1 MEGMFEGNMD
11 AIYIGGSA
19 PFQKLNISFENVAQI
34 ASVTLPGTNA
44 VRSNDENFT
53 VGDHNI
59 QWSDGSIW
67 INPYDTQTVP
77 IIQPNV
83 NPWGIFPDGNGSI
96 PAIMPPPAPLTP
108 EQMSELVTEAF
119 RKLKEM
125 PPEERRQLE
134 EAHRQKANPTEPKRK
149 KPRRMIQT

>member
-1 MEGMFEGNMD
+1 MEGMNMFESNMD

-34 ASVTLPGTNA
+34 ASVTLSGTNA

-67 INPYDTQTVP
+67 INPYDTQTA
-77 IIQPNV
+77 PNA
-83 NPWGIFPDGNGSI
+83 NPWGIIPEGNFPI

-108 EQMSELVTEAF
+108 EQMAELVAEAF

-125 PPEERRQLE
+125 PPEERRELE
-134 EAHRQKANPTEPKRK
+134 EAHKQKVNPTEPKRK